1 MSLICE
7 ECMEEHNKIVQKLEG
22 ERLYN
27 LPEAE
32 ALELIRQY
40 LAERF
45 SAFEV
50 PECWDFFTRIEK

>member
-7 ECMEEHNKIVQKLEG
+7 ECMEEHNKIIQKLEN

-40 LAERF
+40 LAERY
-45 SAFEV
+45 SAFEA
-50 PECWDFFTRIEK
+50 PECWEYFTRIEK